1 MKLLQ
6 QGEKLKNVEK
16 TARKPEQHSRDRKYL
31 KKNYFIADFIPI
43 IPNCFRK
50 VKDNRAKFCI
60 QSAIS
65 RQFLKILAAC
75 PRMHCENLFFYFH
88 IDP

>member
-31 KKNYFIADFIPI
+31 KKKLFYCRFHPHHTELFQ
-43 IPNCFRK
+43 K
-50 VKDNRAKFCI
+50 S
-60 QSAIS
+60 QG
-65 RQFLKILAAC
+65 QLGKILHPERHLA
-75 PRMHCENLFFYFH
+75 PIFENFGGL
-88 IDP
+88 P